1 MARLKISIVSHGQGA
16 LLEPLLIDLA
26 RLQTLQSESEIVVTL
41 NIPEAEPS
49 VRLDGAIPLRIIRNS
64 RPKGFGANHNAA
76 FRNGDSDYFCVLNP
90 DIRLPTD
97 PFPALMQALSDA
109 RVGVAAPQIVS
120 PAGAL
125 EDSARAFPTPAAI
138 LGKALGRSTAAH
150 TPGPHPDW
158 VAGMFMLFRSPVF
171 AGLDG
176 FDERYFLYYEDV
188 DLCAR
193 LRLEG
198 YEVAL
203 CPQASAIHAARRT
216 SHRNARYMARHLA
229 SMARFF
235 LSPAFRGVR
244 ALDR

>member
-26 RLQTLQSESEIVVTL
+26 RLQTPQSEIVVTL
-41 NIPEAEPS
+41 NIPEAEPPAHLAGP
-49 VRLDGAIPLRIIRNS
+49 VPVRIIRNS
-64 RPKGFGANHNAA
+64 RPQGFGANHNAA
-76 FRNGDSDYFCVLNP
+76 FRNGDSEYFCVLNP
-90 DIRLPTD
+90 DIRLPAD
-97 PFPALMQALSDA
+97 PFPALMQALSDP
-109 RVGVAAPQIVS
+109 RVGVAAPQIIS
-120 PAGAL
+120 PAGSL

-138 LGKALGRSTAAH
+138 LGKALGRSSAAH
-150 TPGPHPDW
+150 TPGAHPDW

-171 AGLDG
+171 ESLGG

-198 YEVAL
+198 YEVTL

-216 SHRNARYMARHLA
+216 SHRNARYMARHLT
-229 SMARFF
+229 SMGRFF
-235 LSPAFRGVR
+235 LSPAFRRVR